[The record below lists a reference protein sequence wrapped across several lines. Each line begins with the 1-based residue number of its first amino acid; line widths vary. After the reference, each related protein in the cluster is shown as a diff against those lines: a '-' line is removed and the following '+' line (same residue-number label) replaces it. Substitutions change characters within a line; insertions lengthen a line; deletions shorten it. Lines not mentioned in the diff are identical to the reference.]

1 MNFGLE
7 KTLSRKSNVFL
18 VSIYMLVEEKK
29 EDYDAYYLGFTS

>member
-18 VSIYMLVEEKK
+18 VSIYMLVEEKRK
-29 EDYDAYYLGFTS
+29 IMMPII